1 MAEINPLAFA
11 GRSLDDSLGKRLQT
25 AAAAA
30 DKLPGALAD
39 RTLANRG
46 AAARSSASDLSKL
59 RGSLAAIGESPQS
72 IGLGGGGLGRQ
83 RKRLDLK
90 NILPS
95 AAGLGALLNPGPVD
109 PSNPRLTATGVNPKV
124 AAAAAGNPKNVT
136 TAEEATTTDNY
147 AIGGEEL
154 TGVPTKTTSKKS
166 LKKAQTVK
174 GGESKSD
181 LALVE
186 DVKRGMRQFT
196 YKGKKYI
203 GRKSLDGKTMTDVI
217 ALD

>member
-46 AAARSSASDLSKL
+46 AAARSAASDLSKL
-59 RGSLAAIGESPQS
+59 RGALAAIGESPQS
-72 IGLGGGGLGRQ
+72 IGLGGGGLGRVRRRQ
-83 RKRLDLK
+83 DLK
-90 NILPS
+90 TMLPS
-95 AAGLGALLNPGPVD
+95 AAGLGAVFPKGRVNI
-109 PSNPRLTATGVNPKV
+109 SNPLLFSTGKSPAVE
-124 AAAAAGNPKNVT
+124 AAFKGNPKNVT
-136 TAEEATTTDNY
+136 TAEEVVTQDDY
-147 AIGGEEL
+147 AIGGKDL
-154 TGVPTKTTSKKS
+154 VGVPTKRTTKKS
-166 LKKAQTVK
+166 LKKAQTTK

-181 LALVE
+181 SALVE

-203 GRKSLDGKTMTDVI
+203 GRKSPDGKTMIDVI

>member
-46 AAARSSASDLSKL
+46 AAARSAASDLSKL
-59 RGSLAAIGESPQS
+59 RGTLAAIGETPQS
-72 IGLGGGGLGRQ
+72 IGLGGGGIGRQ

-90 NILPS
+90 TLLPS
-95 AAGLGALLNPGPVD
+95 AANLGGLLRPGPVD
-109 PSNPRLTATGVNPKV
+109 PSNLQLFSTGEDPRLATAL
-124 AAAAAGNPKNVT
+124 AGNPSLKTGASLTRKYPELSIAGKKLQGVPEKVDVTETVT
-136 TAEEATTTDNY
+136 TSQTD
-147 AIGGEEL
+147 
-154 TGVPTKTTSKKS
+154 
-166 LKKAQTVK
+166 K
-174 GGESKSD
+174 GGPSKTIQD
-181 LALVE
+181 QVE

-203 GRKSLDGKTMTDVI
+203 GRKSPDGKTMIDVI